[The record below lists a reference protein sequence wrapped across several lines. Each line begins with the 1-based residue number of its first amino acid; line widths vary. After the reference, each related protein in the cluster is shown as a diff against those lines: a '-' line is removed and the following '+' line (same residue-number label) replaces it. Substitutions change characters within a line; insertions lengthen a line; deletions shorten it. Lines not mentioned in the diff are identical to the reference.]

1 MDYEAFFADHL
12 RRLHDEGRYRVFA
25 ELERIVGAFPRAR
38 LHREGQ
44 PPRDVT
50 VWCSN
55 DYLAMG
61 QHPTVVEAMRQAI
74 DAQGSGAGGTR
85 NISGTNTLHAALE
98 RELAALH
105 EKQAALI
112 FTSGYVANE
121 TTLQT
126 LGALLPGCELYSDAL
141 NHASMIAG
149 IRHSGAVRRIFRHND
164 VAHLEELL
172 AGADPSTPKIVAFES
187 VYSMDGDVSPIG
199 EICDVAH
206 RYGALTY
213 LDEVHAVGMYG
224 ARGAGVAERDG
235 ALGKVD
241 IVQGTLAKAFGVVG
255 GYIAST
261 AATIDFVRSCGSGFI
276 FTTSLPPAIAAAA
289 LASVRHVSA
298 HPDLRVRH
306 QERAASLKRKL
317 AVAGLPVMAS
327 ATHIVP
333 VFVGDAA
340 LCKQASDLLLER
352 HAIYVQ
358 PINYPTVA
366 RGTERLRL
374 TPTPLHGDDEMA
386 RLVAALQD
394 VWQTLGLGLRAAAE

>member
-44 PPRDVT
+44 SPRDVT

-206 RYGALTY
+206 RHGALTY

-235 ALGKVD
+235 ALGRVD

-276 FTTSLPPAIAAAA
+276 FTTSLP
-289 LASVRHVSA
+289 
-298 HPDLRVRH
+298 
-306 QERAASLKRKL
+306 
-317 AVAGLPVMAS
+317 VMDS

-358 PINYPTVA
+358 PINYPTVS

-374 TPTPLHGDDEMA
+374 TPTPLHGDDDMV